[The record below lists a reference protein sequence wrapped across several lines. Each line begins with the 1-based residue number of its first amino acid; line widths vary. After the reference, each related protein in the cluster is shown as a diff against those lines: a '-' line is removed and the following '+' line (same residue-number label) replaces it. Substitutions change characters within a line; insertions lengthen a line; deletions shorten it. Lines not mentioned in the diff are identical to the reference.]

1 MIRRLVLVACLGTAR
16 AAGFSQSLVEQPD
29 VSAETYMSDTGAACP
44 MPNMPEYCTHT
55 ALLCQDVPKPSTTPL
70 TRACAPCSAA
80 YVTWTPFTTSGA
92 LPSANHGFTTALDPV
107 NQHMLL
113 FGGCTD
119 ATVRGT
125 CPSTMSIL
133 NLETNTWRHIE
144 GLGEDERVT
153 RQVSDGQHV
162 VTLSSLRRRF

>member
-1 MIRRLVLVACLGTAR
+1 
-16 AAGFSQSLVEQPD
+16 
-29 VSAETYMSDTGAACP
+29 
-44 MPNMPEYCTHT
+44 MPEYCTHT

-119 ATVRGT
+119 ATVNNVLQAQPGAGNGWLQQEARSG
-125 CPSTMSIL
+125 STPASRYADRAALYEGSSPAASHAGYMTVPGS
-133 NLETNTWRHIE
+133 ETSTVQSPE
-144 GLGEDERVT
+144 
-153 RQVSDGQHV
+153 
-162 VTLSSLRRRF
+162 SSATEAQWWNPEKWFPQLRNI